1 VGRSTVHQFTAQ
13 LQAEL
18 LGRMVLAVVLGSV
31 LGWERQMGRHPAGL
45 RTHMLVSL
53 GAAAFTIAG
62 TYGVA
67 GFGTVQ
73 DAGRVSAQ
81 IITGIGF
88 LGAGTIWRSTS
99 ESGGII
105 RGLTTAAS
113 IWVAA
118 SIGMLTG
125 YGLYILAT
133 GTAIIGLVV
142 LRLVRGLERAPGV
155 VVRMARRPFR
165 SARPEDVPAV
175 ATAAVVPVASTF
187 APAPAPA
194 AGRTATN
201 GTATKGTAASA
212 AVPPEVDETEQ
223 EGAASPRAGKRKR
236 PRKKDRKRK
245 KRDLPTDHVD
255 EISDEPEEF
264 VR

>member
-125 YGLYILAT
+125 YGLYVLAA
-133 GTAIIGLVV
+133 GTAVIGLVV
-142 LRLVRGLERAPGV
+142 LRLVRGLERAPGA
-155 VVRMARRPFR
+155 VVRIARRPFR
-165 SARPEDVPAV
+165 SARWEEA